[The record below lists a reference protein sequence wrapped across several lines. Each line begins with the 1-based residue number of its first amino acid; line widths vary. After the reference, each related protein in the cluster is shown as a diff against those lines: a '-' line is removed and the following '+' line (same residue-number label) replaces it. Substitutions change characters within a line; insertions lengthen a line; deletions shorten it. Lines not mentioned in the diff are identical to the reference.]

1 MALVSAVASFSLTCP
16 SGYAPINS
24 ATTTFWTT
32 SSFPIA
38 STTSQSQS
46 LSSTSYSNSTTTVTS
61 SSSPSSSLSST
72 SSSRSTVI
80 PTPTPSPVDNGTIQW
95 IPCPVAAEPNLQ
107 CGMLSVPLDW
117 INPSRQNLSLPIVR
131 VPAKN
136 ATPRNQSIIYNP
148 GGPGGSGI
156 AQFVDGQ
163 GSSLQTVVGD
173 DWDMVTF
180 DPRGVGLNMAYS
192 CPTVSSITDNES
204 ADSSPN
210 DDGDV
215 AEANDDF
222 DVPVLEE
229 PAGLVPFS
237 DTYWSFYYKAYEA
250 QGQQCAEPAY
260 NNAGQLIGTTFVARD
275 VQAMAEALG
284 QDGYIRYWGFSY
296 GTLLGATLAAMF
308 PDQID
313 RVVLDGN
320 INPIDYYHG
329 LGDEAVSDYDAALK
343 NFLDLCARAGPT
355 QCPLAHDGLTG
366 DQLLE
371 EQWSF
376 YKDLVENKVTA
387 HDSEGD
393 KVGYQNLQ
401 NIMKEVIFEGPFGW
415 ANHLDEWA
423 YAYKNRTAVPAAR
436 RRAGPTFDP
445 TDAKAL
451 AAKQTLITEA
461 ITCADA
467 DRFSDVSAAK
477 FKEWSA
483 IYNNRSQY
491 GGNTLTELLFTCA
504 TWQVSAKEGPPSFE
518 GVVTKTPV
526 LFVENFYDPVTPSE
540 SARNS
545 SAGFVG
551 SGIQWHNGLGHCSSR
566 DPSKQVYQNVKSY
579 FDTGVIPDV
588 STIAEPDSPAFPDLA
603 SSKSR
608 RMTQEDEEYEK
619 AAAAIAGSM
628 NKKPDPDF
636 RYPEPLRH
644 AQHDVYELLR
654 RANTTSTP
662 APDTTSTTITTTSST
677 TSDLTGPSASART
690 TTVAASNWSI
700 PPWCTPIPPLSS
712 STAASSWTATTTP
725 ASTGEPVRNP
735 SSWLDWVNTTTTSAK
750 NSLHSADLTFTD
762 WATFTETTSV
772 DPKWSDWAISTKT
785 ASADPT
791 WSDWASS
798 TETTSTDPTWSG
810 WAMSTDTTSADPTW
824 SDWTSSTE
832 TGSADPTWS
841 DWASST
847 GTTSADP
854 TWSDWTT
861 STGTSS
867 ADPTWSDGTIS
878 SETGSAKPSSTRT
891 DPSKETTT
899 TPSWTDWNDP
909 SEGTSSS
916 KQTTS
921 LKSTTTATATVS
933 LTSVKPSTSRPVTP
947 WQTYTGDG
955 NRNTACAMS
964 IAAVITLLTA
974 LLGV

>member
-1 MALVSAVASFSLTCP
+1 
-16 SGYAPINS
+16 
-24 ATTTFWTT
+24 
-32 SSFPIA
+32 
-38 STTSQSQS
+38 
-46 LSSTSYSNSTTTVTS
+46 
-61 SSSPSSSLSST
+61 
-72 SSSRSTVI
+72 
-80 PTPTPSPVDNGTIQW
+80 
-95 IPCPVAAEPNLQ
+95 
-107 CGMLSVPLDW
+107 
-117 INPSRQNLSLPIVR
+117 
-131 VPAKN
+131 
-136 ATPRNQSIIYNP
+136 
-148 GGPGGSGI
+148 
-156 AQFVDGQ
+156 
-163 GSSLQTVVGD
+163 
-173 DWDMVTF
+173 
-180 DPRGVGLNMAYS
+180 MAYS
-192 CPTVSSITDNES
+192 CPPVSSLTDTES
-204 ADSSPN
+204 GDSSSN

-215 AEANDDF
+215 TQANNDF
-222 DVPVLEE
+222 NVPVLDD
-229 PAGLVPFS
+229 PAGIVPFS
-237 DTYWSFYYKAYEA
+237 DTYWSFYYKAFEA
-250 QGQQCAEPAY
+250 QGQKCAEPAY
-260 NNAGQLIGTTFVARD
+260 NTAGELIGTTFVARD
-275 VQAMAEALG
+275 IQAMAEAFG
-284 QDGYIRYWGFSY
+284 QDGYIRYWGRWSYIRVICVLVFVNVLRTGASY
-296 GTLLGATLAAMF
+296 GTLLGATVAAMF
-308 PDQID
+308 PDQVD

-320 INPIDYYHG
+320 INPTDYYHG
-329 LGDEAVSDYDAALK
+329 LGDEAVSDYDAGLE
-343 NFLDLCARAGPT
+343 NILDLCAQAGPT
-355 QCPLAHDGLTG
+355 QCPLARDGQTG
-366 DQLLE
+366 GQLLE
-371 EQWSF
+371 AQWSF
-376 YKDLVENKVTA
+376 YNDLLEKKVIAYDAEGNKVEY
-387 HDSEGD
+387 DD
-393 KVGYQNLQ
+393 FQ
-401 NIMKEVIFEGPFGW
+401 NIMKEVIFKGPRLW
-415 ANHLDEWA
+415 ADELNKWA
-423 YAYKNRTAVPAAR
+423 YVYKNRTAVPAAR

-445 TDAKAL
+445 TDAEAL
-451 AAKQTLITEA
+451 AAKQKLITQA

-483 IYNNRSQY
+483 IYNNKSQY
-491 GGNTLTELLFTCA
+491 GGNTLTDLLFTCA

-526 LFVENFYDPVTPSE
+526 LFVENFYDPVTPSL

-566 DPSKQVYQNVKSY
+566 DPSKQVYQNVRSY

-608 RMTQEDEEYEK
+608 RMTQEHEEYEK
-619 AAAAIAGSM
+619 AVAGIAGSM

-644 AQHDVYELLR
+644 AQRDVYELLR

-677 TSDLTGPSASART
+677 RPGLTRPSTSAWT
-690 TTVAASNWSI
+690 TTVVGSSWSI
-700 PPWCTPIPPLSS
+700 PPWCTPIPPFSS
-712 STAASSWTATTTP
+712 STTGSWTATTTP
-725 ASTGEPVRNP
+725 ASTKAPVSNP

-772 DPKWSDWAISTKT
+772 DPTWSDWAISTKT
-785 ASADPT
+785 TSADPTWIDWTRSTETTSADSTWSDWAISTGTTSADPT

-810 WAMSTDTTSADPTW
+810 WATSTDTTSADPTWRDWASSTDTTSADPTW

-832 TGSADPTWS
+832 TGFADPTWS
-841 DWASST
+841 NWVMST
-847 GTTSADP
+847 GTT
-854 TWSDWTT
+854 
-861 STGTSS
+861 S

-878 SETGSAKPSSTRT
+878 SETGSAKPSSTKP
-891 DPSKETTT
+891 DPSRETTA

-909 SEGTSSS
+909 SESTSSW

-964 IAAVITLLTA
+964 IAAVISLLTIF
-974 LLGV
+974 LGV